1 MPYYTIQQGDCL
13 ASIAFEYGFFWK
25 TIWDHAENRQLKT
38 KRKDPS
44 VLYAGDVLFI
54 PEKQT
59 KEEPRATDQR
69 HTFVHK
75 GIPEKL
81 HIILKAGDDPIAN
94 MDYIMSID
102 GKLVSGTTGGDG
114 DLEQPIVPNAK
125 QAKLW
130 LGPKHLEY
138 EIRLGNL
145 DPLDEIEG
153 VQARLNNIGFP
164 CGEVDGVKGPVTT
177 AALKRFQRSQGLTE
191 SGEIDQKTL
200 QALEAAHLV

>member
-1 MPYYTIQQGDCL
+1 MPYYTVQQGDCL
-13 ASIAFEYGFFWK
+13 ASIAFEVGFFWK
-25 TIWDHAENRQLKT
+25 TIWNHPENQKLKA

-44 VLYAGDVLFI
+44 ILYQGDVIFI

-59 KEEPRATDQR
+59 RDQPCGTDQR

-75 GIPEKL
+75 GIPEMF
-81 HIILKAGDDPIAN
+81 HIVLKAGDHPVAN
-94 MDYIMSID
+94 TSYIMSID
-102 GKLVSGTTGGDG
+102 GKLVSGTTGADG

-125 QAKLW
+125 QATLW
-130 LGPKHLEY
+130 LGPKRLEY

-164 CGEVDGVKGPVTT
+164 CGDVDGVKGPVTT
-177 AALKRFQRSQGLTE
+177 AALKRFQRSEGIPET
-191 SGEIDQKTL
+191 GEIDQKTL